1 MSKRML
7 MILAVFVS
15 GWLPALSYA
24 DEQVDFYFRFLASY
38 VRSPDSIRNNLPA
51 RSEQFFRRHGVK
63 NVHELRLGF
72 NRAQLAELAQKLA
85 EEYQRVLKNPRSMVR
100 TNALEL
106 LHEFVRDLDPQLAA
120 RLPRPQHR
128 QSSGVGPQNAIED
141 SIKVNQQ
148 TMGLGQAAINQGYIL
163 GESQGQL
170 RMPKVTRPRNP
181 TPGSF
186 ADRFPNRIPDQ
197 LGNDLGKQ
205 TGQLL
210 DLDSLRPAPTMNQAS
225 RPAINQNQD
234 PGEGFEF
241 NEGGFLT
248 PDANFEPDPPGQNQ
262 TDPLQRE
269 PRTPKGYLLEDNGIK
284 SLQESLDLLK
294 NSPGLDNPDDMVA
307 ELNELRQQNS
317 DRLSPFETE
326 TAPYWNEADSTKT
339 ISDKSETTVGYG
351 LKSDL
356 DGKPELEFSGEK
368 VIQQSETNLG
378 PFRYQNTKTM
388 SGVGNL
394 SVDSVSGTAVYDER
408 HSLFG
413 YQEDELYS
421 EVSVGLSVEK
431 GALKYD
437 VSTTS
442 GISTVVADKYEVS
455 VGAGYKSSNKAI
467 PYEFFQSKVE
477 GDINVIRFEIPV
489 IKKPG
494 MFITAEYGI
503 RP

>member
-1 MSKRML
+1 MCRNNPSDRQATEYGIQFSCQKENIMKPICFSFKNLSRWVL
-7 MILAVFVS
+7 LLSLLSSLSAVTQ
-15 GWLPALSYA
+15 A
-24 DEQVDFYFRFLASY
+24 DEQVDFYARFLSSY

-248 PDANFEPDPPGQNQ
+248 PDANFEPDPPGSETEMAQADQSTNPNDMQTTESNQ
-262 TDPLQRE
+262 IKGKYDDPELNQI
-269 PRTPKGYLLEDNGIK
+269 YEDF
-284 SLQESLDLLK
+284 QELK
-294 NSPGLDNPDDMVA
+294 NSKASNEEQHAAQPETPMKEFPDIPYQ
-307 ELNELRQQNS
+307 QQNDPEPDLES
-317 DRLSPFETE
+317 DLLVERPEFVKPPLETATASSIIKEGFEEVAKTLTKTDIPINAYEAYSGYDLITGEPLSPMERIGRGAE
-326 TAPYWNEADSTKT
+326 VAVDLASR
-339 ISDKSETTVGYG
+339 GYG
-351 LKSDL
+351 
-356 DGKPELEFSGEK
+356 GA
-368 VIQQSETNLG
+368 
-378 PFRYQNTKTM
+378 
-388 SGVGNL
+388 
-394 SVDSVSGTAVYDER
+394 AV
-408 HSLFG
+408 
-413 YQEDELYS
+413 
-421 EVSVGLSVEK
+421 
-431 GALKYD
+431 GAL
-437 VSTTS
+437 VGSAGGPITLAA
-442 GISTVVADKYEVS
+442 GAV
-455 VGAGYKSSNKAI
+455 VGAVAGEVIIKGGKKVYKWLN
-467 PYEFFQSKVE
+467 P
-477 GDINVIRFEIPV
+477 
-489 IKKPG
+489 
-494 MFITAEYGI
+494 
-503 RP
+503 